1 MSDELLYF
9 RSSDRPKTGLQ
20 INQRLCDWSVVY
32 VATTMASQEDEE
44 SYLDVSQQNLFT
56 GLDLVGT
63 DALHAVNVMASP
75 WDPLGSNDW
84 DREKPTEQ
92 CFLRIKR

>member
-1 MSDELLYF
+1 MNV
-9 RSSDRPKTGLQ
+9 TV
-20 INQRLCDWSVVY
+20 I
-32 VATTMASQEDEE
+32 ATTMASQEDEE
-44 SYLDVSQQNLFT
+44 SFSQQNLFT

-75 WDPLGSNDW
+75 WDPLVSNDW